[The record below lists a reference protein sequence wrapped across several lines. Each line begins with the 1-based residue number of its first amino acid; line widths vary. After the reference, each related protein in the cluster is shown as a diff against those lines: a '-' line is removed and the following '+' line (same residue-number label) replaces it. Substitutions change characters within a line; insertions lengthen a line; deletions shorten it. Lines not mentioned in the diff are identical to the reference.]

1 MFDTIGTRR
10 SDERRLVPFVLSLL
24 MNGSVVGGLVLLGA
38 HRIEDVVA
46 EVPTAIVYYADAPRT
61 EMPAAAPAAAPV
73 GPATRAAKGG
83 SAAKRAPIVE
93 SEQASE
99 VASEIAPETG
109 LEDVTGVAIDNN
121 ATGGGGDGGIAGG
134 IGSGGGGPR
143 SVHWT
148 DVAVKYRA
156 RPKMP
161 EAARVLSFTEESCN
175 VRFFI
180 DEKGKPYDIQLEEC
194 PAIFRDSALEAA
206 WQWRFYPYKDNGVP
220 TKAQFV
226 LSILYRLR

>member
-1 MFDTIGTRR
+1 MFDTIGRRR
-10 SDERRLVPFVLSLL
+10 SDERRLGPFVLSLL

-61 EMPAAAPAAAPV
+61 EMPAAAPAAPA
-73 GPATRAAKGG
+73 GPTNGISHRGA
-83 SAAKRAPIVE
+83 AAKRAPTVA
-93 SEQASE
+93 SEQPSE
-99 VASEIAPETG
+99 VASETAPEAG
-109 LEDVTGVAIDNN
+109 LEDVTGVAID
-121 ATGGGGDGGIAGG
+121 ATTGGGGGDGIPGG
-134 IGSGGGGPR
+134 MGSGGGGSAL
-143 SVHWT
+143 SVHWSQ
-148 DVAVKYRA
+148 VAVKYRA

-194 PAIFRDSALEAA
+194 PTIFRDSALEAA
-206 WQWRFYPYKDNGVP
+206 WQWRFYPYKDKGVP
-220 TKAQFV
+220 MKAQFV

>member
-1 MFDTIGTRR
+1 CAGAQIDT
-10 SDERRLVPFVLSLL
+10 
-24 MNGSVVGGLVLLGA
+24 
-38 HRIEDVVA
+38 
-46 EVPTAIVYYADAPRT
+46 
-61 EMPAAAPAAAPV
+61 AA
-73 GPATRAAKGG
+73 
-83 SAAKRAPIVE
+83 
-93 SEQASE
+93 
-99 VASEIAPETG
+99 
-109 LEDVTGVAIDNN
+109 
-121 ATGGGGDGGIAGG
+121 GGGGDGGSAGG

-194 PAIFRDSALEAA
+194 PAIFHDSALEAA
-206 WQWRFYPYKDNGVP
+206 WQWRFHPYKDNRVP
-220 TKAQFV
+220 TAGA
-226 LSILYRLR
+226 